1 MADHTINI
9 DVHDISVP
17 ELNPINIAII
27 NLPNPVTGYS
37 ANAKEVRDLIQIPKY
52 TIYESGTSNVINGTN
67 YFDYFPEEGGGGGG
81 GGGMTPEEVQAM
93 IAASIDTAISESS
106 NNAIANS
113 TITNF
118 VNSSIETATATFRG
132 TYNTQEDLDAAAG
145 DKNDYAFL
153 VTTDTAG
160 NTIYNR
166 YKYVTVDTG
175 DLPDGYTQLL
185 YIDNQTNGA
194 AYIDTGIVPSYNTG
208 FYIKMVP
215 GNSYSTWA
223 TYFGAY
229 GNSSRGYLDTYQYY
243 DFNNRGPMFK
253 DSSSTVNTDIEYG
266 AISEISF
273 KYPKVTVNEEAP
285 INIENVNEFTL
296 TEGLSVHIFGYN
308 NSGSHNQSSKPNMK
322 LYEFKL
328 FTADDTV
335 LRNFIPCRN
344 PQNEIGL
351 YDTVSQTFFGNM
363 GSGTFKAGPAA
374 SGYWEF
380 EYALNNSSFTAE
392 QWAAINSG
400 LKASDKSQIAT
411 NTNDISLADITNNFT
426 AAEGFTKNTT
436 LSKIY
441 KQGKHVFGKLV
452 LEINSGTMPTV
463 SASLATT
470 SEKPSIPIVMVGY
483 CGVDTFKI
491 GNTAYVYIDASNG
504 EISGYD
510 NEINNADTAIN
521 IDIDYVVS

>member
-1 MADHTINI
+1 MAEHKVSI
-9 DVHDISVP
+9 DVVDITVP
-17 ELNPINIAII
+17 EKNNVNIAVI
-27 NLPNPVTGYS
+27 NKPNRVYGYS
-37 ANAKEVRDLIQIPKY
+37 ATAEEVYQLIQIHNY
-52 TIYESGTSNVINGTN
+52 QVYEAGTN
-67 YFDYFPEEGGGGGG
+67 KIITGNNYYDYFPEEGGGGGG
-81 GGGMTPEEVQAM
+81 GGGITPEEVQAM
-93 IAASIDTAISESS
+93 ITASIDTAISESS

-132 TYNTQEDLDAAAG
+132 TYNTQEDLDVAVG

-160 NTIYNR
+160 NTIYKR

-185 YIDNQTNGA
+185 YIDNQTNSA
-194 AYIDTGIVPSYNTG
+194 AYIDTSIVPSYNMG

-215 GNSYSTWA
+215 GNSYQTWN

-243 DFNNRGPMFK
+243 DFNDRGPMFK
-253 DSSSTVNTDIEYG
+253 DSSSTVSTDIAYG

-296 TEGLSVHIFGYN
+296 NEGLSIHIFGYN
-308 NSGSHNQSSKPNMK
+308 NSGNHNQSSKSNMK

-328 FTADDTV
+328 FAADDTV

-400 LKASDKSQIAT
+400 IKSSDVTQIGTNTSNIAT
-411 NTNDISLADITNNFT
+411 LQ
-426 AAEGFTKNTT
+426 AE
-436 LSKIY
+436 
-441 KQGKHVFGKLV
+441 
-452 LEINSGTMPTV
+452 
-463 SASLATT
+463 
-470 SEKPSIPIVMVGY
+470 VGY
-483 CGVDTFKI
+483 
-491 GNTAYVYIDASNG
+491 A
-504 EISGYD
+504 
-510 NEINNADTAIN
+510 NNALEG
-521 IDIDYVVS
+521 VL

>member
-1 MADHTINI
+1 MAEHKVSI
-9 DVHDISVP
+9 DVVDITVP
-17 ELNPINIAII
+17 EKNNVNIAVI
-27 NLPNPVTGYS
+27 NKPNRVYGYS
-37 ANAKEVRDLIQIPKY
+37 ATAEEVYQLIQIHNY
-52 TIYESGTSNVINGTN
+52 QVYEAGTN
-67 YFDYFPEEGGGGGG
+67 KIITGNNYYDYFPEEGGGGGG
-81 GGGMTPEEVQAM
+81 GGGITPEEVQAM
-93 IAASIDTAISESS
+93 ITASIDTAISESS

-132 TYNTQEDLDAAAG
+132 TYNTQEDLDVAVG

-160 NTIYNR
+160 NTIYKR

-185 YIDNQTNGA
+185 YIDNQTNSA
-194 AYIDTGIVPSYNTG
+194 AYIDTSIVPSYNMG

-215 GNSYSTWA
+215 GNSYQTWN

-253 DSSSTVNTDIEYG
+253 DSSSSVNTDIEYG
-266 AISEISF
+266 VISEISF

-285 INIENVNEFTL
+285 VNIENVNEFTL
-296 TEGLSVHIFGYN
+296 NEGLSIHIFGYN
-308 NSGSHNQSSKPNMK
+308 NSGNHNQSSKSNMK

-328 FTADDTV
+328 FAADDTV

-400 LKASDKSQIAT
+400 IKSSDVTQIGTNTSNIAT
-411 NTNDISLADITNNFT
+411 LQ
-426 AAEGFTKNTT
+426 AE
-436 LSKIY
+436 
-441 KQGKHVFGKLV
+441 
-452 LEINSGTMPTV
+452 
-463 SASLATT
+463 
-470 SEKPSIPIVMVGY
+470 VGY
-483 CGVDTFKI
+483 
-491 GNTAYVYIDASNG
+491 A
-504 EISGYD
+504 
-510 NEINNADTAIN
+510 NNALEG
-521 IDIDYVVS
+521 VL

>member
-1 MADHTINI
+1 MAEHTVNI
-9 DVHDISVP
+9 DVIDLTVT
-17 ELNPINIAII
+17 ELNPVNIAII
-27 NLPNPVTGYS
+27 NQPNPVTNYA
-37 ANAKEVRDLIQIPKY
+37 ANAKEVRELIQIPRY
-52 TIYESGTSNVINGTN
+52 TVYESGTSNVISGRN

-81 GGGMTPEEVQAM
+81 VTPEEVQAM
-93 IAASIDTAISESS
+93 IAASIDTAISETSD
-106 NNAIANS
+106 NAIANS

-132 TYNTQEDLDAAAG
+132 TYNTQEALDAAVG

-160 NTIYNR
+160 NTIYKR

-185 YIDNQTNGA
+185 YIDNQTNTA

-215 GNSYSTWA
+215 GEAYHTWD
-223 TYFGAY
+223 TYFGVY
-229 GNSSRGYLDTYQYY
+229 GNSSRGYLDSYQYY
-243 DFNNRGPMFK
+243 DFNSRGPMFK
-253 DSSSTVNTDIEYG
+253 DSSSTVTTDIAYG

-285 INIENVNEFTL
+285 VNIEDVNEFTL
-296 TEGLSVHIFGYN
+296 NEGLSVHIFGYN
-308 NSGSHNQSSKPNMK
+308 GSGSHNQSCKSNMK

-328 FTADDTV
+328 FAPDDTV

-351 YDTVSQTFFGNM
+351 YDTVSQSFFGNM

-400 LKASDKSQIAT
+400 VKSSDVSQIGT
-411 NTNDISLADITNNFT
+411 NTSNIA
-426 AAEGFTKNTT
+426 T
-436 LSKIY
+436 L
-441 KQGKHVFGKLV
+441 QT
-452 LEINSGTMPTV
+452 E
-463 SASLATT
+463 
-470 SEKPSIPIVMVGY
+470 VGY
-483 CGVDTFKI
+483 
-491 GNTAYVYIDASNG
+491 A
-504 EISGYD
+504 
-510 NEINNADTAIN
+510 NNALEG
-521 IDIDYVVS
+521 VL